1 MKKYSLLNKKTQK
14 LVEYTTSANTGRDF
28 CVDVMYTLCE
38 NGEQVWLVD
47 SYETA
52 NNVHS
57 NPSTPWYNAGYT
69 SPDFDLDMADY
80 EVVEVH
86 LFVSKV

>member
-14 LVEYTTSANTGRDF
+14 LVEYTTSPNTGEF
-28 CVDVMYTLCE
+28 CVDVEFTLCE

-52 NNVHS
+52 KSVHRT
-57 NPSTPWYNAGYT
+57 PTPWYNARYET
-69 SPDFDLDMADY
+69 PNYDLDMNDY
-80 EVVEVH
+80 DVVAVH
-86 LFVSKV
+86 MFVSKV

>member
-14 LVEYTTSANTGRDF
+14 LVEFDSTSNTGIGP

-52 NNVHS
+52 NIVHS
-57 NPSTPWYNAGYT
+57 NPSTPWYNAGYET
-69 SPDFDLDMADY
+69 PNYNLDMNDY

-86 LFVSKV
+86 IFVAKV